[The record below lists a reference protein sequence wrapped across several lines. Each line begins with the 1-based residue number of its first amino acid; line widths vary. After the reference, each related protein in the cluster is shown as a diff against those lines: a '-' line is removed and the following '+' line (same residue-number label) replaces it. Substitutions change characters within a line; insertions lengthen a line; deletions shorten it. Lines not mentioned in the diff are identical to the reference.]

1 MQSLDSLFIL
11 PPHMQRCEILNQE
24 KEDVSAE
31 VDKLRADLFTQKR
44 KANDT
49 DKLIQRLS
57 GMEEH
62 MQEAKQRFVD
72 CHM

>member
-1 MQSLDSLFIL
+1 
-11 PPHMQRCEILNQE
+11 MQRCDILNQE

-31 VDKLRADLFTQKR
+31 VDKLRADLLTQKR
-44 KANDT
+44 KTNDT

>member
-1 MQSLDSLFIL
+1 MK
-11 PPHMQRCEILNQE
+11 QE

-31 VDKLRADLFTQKR
+31 VDKLRADLLTQKR